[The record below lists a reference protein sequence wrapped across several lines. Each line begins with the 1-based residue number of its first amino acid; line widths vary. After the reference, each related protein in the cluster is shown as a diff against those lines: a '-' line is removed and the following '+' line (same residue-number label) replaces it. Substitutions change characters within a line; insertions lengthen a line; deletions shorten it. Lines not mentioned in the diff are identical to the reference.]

1 MPASLGTVPVA
12 LVPPFGAVPRPS
24 TFAAQSRGLN
34 AYDSLVAQDARINYC
49 LNPSFEYDLSGW
61 LTYNNASP
69 SRSTTQAV
77 TGSASCYVVA
87 GNTTG
92 SQGILGNWNLPQGG
106 NQYYSASCYIRND
119 IGTRTWYIIL
129 YFYDAQGK
137 NLVNY
142 NTQTTTV
149 SSTGWTRI
157 GGSWFAPQNT
167 AYCTMYIA
175 MVSAGAATDAGYI
188 DGVLI
193 ERSTY
198 GGGAYFDGD
207 SAGGAWAGAGGGD
220 ATGNLLTANQASMET
235 DASAW
240 TNNSGTTVAL
250 SSAQALFGTNSLLVT
265 FTGAGSAQIKTSGTN
280 IPITPGI
287 PYTMAAHVRG
297 SVGARSTN
305 VGFYWFRANGTSI
318 GSSVTTVD
326 SQKPTSLTEWR
337 RYSATAIPP
346 AEATS
351 VQPFILFNTGSV
363 SDAVY
368 VDGVGFWQG
377 SGGAYAL
384 PGAGPIANLGAGQ
397 TISTS
402 AAAATTRVNL
412 VADPDATAVSN
423 WFNNPTN
430 GTLTLDTSVSWS
442 GTSSIKHSSVAA
454 GVAVSGGPRMAV
466 PSTASSTYGPA
477 SEGLPYTY
485 SVYLKADRPGM
496 KAHLRIFWRS
506 IFNINYST
514 SQSSDVDISDTVWTR
529 VSFTATAPAGTYYVA
544 VTEDLVDPSSVYPS
558 GIAMWADGALLE
570 QASSAGSWFSG
581 DSVGASWSNYSA
593 FSASVLPSKTAAGV
607 TLARSVSD
615 SLTTSDTTIARV
627 ALSRSIADAL
637 TLSDTVDGVYA
648 QGAKTVSDSLTLTDT
663 LASAVVTTRATNDAI
678 TATDSLTRSVAFT
691 QTVADTLALTDTISS
706 PLGDARAISDTL
718 ALSDAVTRNATRPRT
733 VVDTITTADSL
744 ARSLTVSLA
753 PAETLTLTET
763 ITATEVRLRSTADTL
778 TLTDG
783 LTRNT
788 ARLRSLADAVTLS
801 ETLNRATTRTRT
813 FSATLTLS
821 ESLFV
826 DVILATP
833 PPVHAAGIGAGMS
846 ITGAKGSSQA
856 SGNTGRAEVSQ
867 GAGSVYPK
875 GSANKVEVH
884 K

>member
-1 MPASLGTVPVA
+1 M
-12 LVPPFGAVPRPS
+12 
-24 TFAAQSRGLN
+24 
-34 AYDSLVAQDARINYC
+34 I
-49 LNPSFEYDLSGW
+49 
-61 LTYNNASP
+61 
-69 SRSTTQAV
+69 TT
-77 TGSASCYVVA
+77 
-87 GNTTG
+87 
-92 SQGILGNWNLPQGG
+92 
-106 NQYYSASCYIRND
+106 
-119 IGTRTWYIIL
+119 
-129 YFYDAQGK
+129 
-137 NLVNY
+137 
-142 NTQTTTV
+142 
-149 SSTGWTRI
+149 
-157 GGSWFAPQNT
+157 
-167 AYCTMYIA
+167 
-175 MVSAGAATDAGYI
+175 GAATDAGYI

-220 ATGNLLTANQASMET
+220 ATGNILTANQASMET

-240 TNNSGTTVAL
+240 TNNSNTTVAL
-250 SSAQALFGTNSLLVT
+250 SSAQALYGTNSLLVT
-265 FTGAGSAQIKTSGTN
+265 FTGAGSAQIRTNGGTSPATT
-280 IPITPGI
+280 PITAGI
-287 PYTMAAHVRG
+287 PYTMVAHVRS
-297 SVGARSTN
+297 SVGTRYAS
-305 VGFYWFRANGTSI
+305 VGFYWYRANGTSI
-318 GSSVTTVD
+318 GSSVTQPVSGLPMST
-326 SQKPTSLTEWR
+326 TEWR
-337 RYSATAIPP
+337 RISASAIPP
-346 AEATS
+346 AEATA
-351 VQPFILFNTGSV
+351 VQPFILWGTGNT

-368 VDGVGFWQG
+368 VDGVGLWQG

-384 PGAGPIANLGAGQ
+384 PGAGPIANVGAGQ

-412 VADPDATAVSN
+412 IADPDATSASN
-423 WFNNPTN
+423 YFNNPTN

-442 GTSSIKHSSVAA
+442 GTSSIKHSTTGA
-454 GVAVSGGPRMAV
+454 GFGVSGGPKQAV
-466 PSTASSTYGPA
+466 NSTASPTYGPA

-485 SVYLKADRPGM
+485 SVYLKADRTGM

-514 SQSSDVDISDTVWTR
+514 SQSADFDISNTVWTR
-529 VSFTATAPAGTYYVA
+529 VSFTATAPAGTYYVGC
-544 VTEDLVDPSSVYPS
+544 THDLVDPSSVYPV
-558 GIAMWADGALLE
+558 GMAMWADGTLLE
-570 QASSAGSWFSG
+570 QSSTLGSWFSG

-593 FSASVLPSKTAAGV
+593 FSASILPSKTAAGV

-615 SLTTSDTTIARV
+615 SLTTSDTTIAGG

-637 TLSDTVDGVYA
+637 TLSDTVAGVYA
-648 QGAKTVSDSLTLTDT
+648 QGVKTVSDSLTLTDT
-663 LASAVVTTRATNDAI
+663 VARVLVTTQSLSDTV
-678 TATDSLTRSVAFT
+678 TATDSLTRSSACT
-691 QTVADTLALTDTISS
+691 RTVTDTLALSDTISS

-718 ALSDAVTRNATRPRT
+718 ALSDTVTRNATRPRT

-744 ARSLTVSLA
+744 ARSLTVTLA
-753 PAETLTLTET
+753 PVETLTLAET
-763 ITATEVRLRSTADTL
+763 ITATQVRLRSTADTL

-788 ARLRSLADAVTLS
+788 ARLRSLADTVTLT
-801 ETLNRATTRTRT
+801 EALNRATTRTRT

-846 ITGAKGSSQA
+846 VAGAKGSSQA